1 MTSGIRRGSHRLPTD
16 FRLVAAGQGLS
27 WFGSA
32 FQPIALSVGI
42 LLHGGSVSELGAL
55 MAVLMVS
62 RTVFTLAGGVWSDRL
77 SPRIVMIWS
86 DLVRAVI
93 AVVIGLIFATG
104 HASFAALAPATAL
117 AGAASAFFQP
127 AMQSLKPTLVA
138 ATERQRANAV
148 LSVLQGL
155 SLVAGPAL
163 AGVIVGFA
171 GAPTGFYIN
180 AVTFLISCATV
191 RRVRSTVIRIE
202 TGDSFVTDLRAG
214 WRAMRERDWL
224 FVGVMAAGVYH
235 VANGVLLVLVQV
247 IAIRDLGGPHAFGF
261 IAAAE
266 GAGGLIGS
274 AIAFRAR
281 PRYPLRIGWLTC
293 ALMPLW
299 AAGYVWPGRLD
310 TVLVTGL
317 IGYAGLMF
325 FSVMWET
332 AVQDG
337 VPHELLARVSSWDS
351 LVSFVGMPLGNAL
364 AGPLAAG
371 FGLKPV
377 LLGCAAVLACCAL
390 APLAWRGSRNLRRT
404 YPEADTDP
412 GLDRAVSAAAAA
424 RHT

>member
-1 MTSGIRRGSHRLPTD
+1 MTSRRRGHQLPID
-16 FRLVAAGQGLS
+16 FRLVATGQGLS

-42 LLHGGSVSELGAL
+42 LLHGGSVAELGAL

-62 RTVFTLAGGVWSDRL
+62 RTVFSLAGGVWSDRL
-77 SPRIVMIWS
+77 APRTVMIWS
-86 DLVRAVI
+86 DMVRAAL
-93 AVVIGLIFATG
+93 AVGIGLAFATG
-104 HASFAALAPATAL
+104 HASFATLVPFIAVS
-117 AGAASAFFQP
+117 GAAAAFFQP
-127 AMQSLKPTLVA
+127 AMQSLKPTLVPTA
-138 ATERQRANAV
+138 DRQRANAV
-148 LSVLQGL
+148 LSVLQGA
-155 SLVAGPAL
+155 SAIAGPAL

-180 AVTFLISCATV
+180 AATFLVSCATV
-191 RRVRSTVIRIE
+191 WRVRSTVIRA
-202 TGDSFVTDLRAG
+202 DSGNGFGADLRAG

-247 IAIRDLGGPHAFGF
+247 IALRDLGGPHAFGF

-274 AIAFRAR
+274 AIAFRAS
-281 PRYPLRIGWLTC
+281 PKHPLRIGWLTC

-310 TVLVTGL
+310 TVIVTGL

-337 VPHELLARVSSWDS
+337 VPHHLLARVSSWDS

-371 FGLKPV
+371 FGIKPV

-390 APLAWRGSRNLRRT
+390 APLAWRSSRDLQRT
-404 YPEADTDP
+404 EAPAATDP
-412 GLDRAVSAAAAA
+412 GALAALDA

>member
-1 MTSGIRRGSHRLPTD
+1 MERRRGDSPLSLD
-16 FRLVAAGQGLS
+16 FRLIATGQGLS

-77 SPRIVMIWS
+77 SPRTVMIWS
-86 DLVRAVI
+86 DLARAVLAAI
-93 AVVIGLIFATG
+93 IGMIFATG
-104 HASFAALAPATAL
+104 HASFGALAPFTAL
-117 AGAASAFFQP
+117 SGGASAFFQP
-127 AMQSLKPTLVA
+127 AMQSLKPTLVRVDQ
-138 ATERQRANAV
+138 RQRANAV

-155 SLVAGPAL
+155 SLVAGPAV

-171 GAPTGFYIN
+171 GAPTGFFIN
-180 AVTFLISCATV
+180 AVTFLVSCATV
-191 RRVRSTVIRIE
+191 WRVRSTVIR
-202 TGDSFVTDLRAG
+202 TGSGDSFVADLGAG

-247 IAIRDLGGPHAFGF
+247 IALRDLGGPHAFGF

-274 AIAFRAR
+274 AIALRAR
-281 PRYPLRIGWLTC
+281 PRHPLRIGWLTC

-310 TVLVTGL
+310 TVIVTGL

-332 AVQDG
+332 AIQDG
-337 VPHELLARVSSWDS
+337 VPHHLLARVSSWDS
-351 LVSFVGMPLGNAL
+351 LVSFVGMPLGNAM

-371 FGLKPV
+371 FGIKPV
-377 LLGCAAVLACCAL
+377 LLGCAVVLACCAL
-390 APLAWRGSRNLRRT
+390 APLAWRGSRDLER
-404 YPEADTDP
+404 
-412 GLDRAVSAAAAA
+412 LDLAPDAGIVATEDA

>member
-1 MTSGIRRGSHRLPTD
+1 MRSRKRRAGYPLPLD
-16 FRLVAAGQGLS
+16 FRLVATGQGLS

-77 SPRIVMIWS
+77 SPRTVMIWS
-86 DLVRAVI
+86 DVVRA
-93 AVVIGLIFATG
+93 ALAAAIGLIFATG
-104 HASFAALAPATAL
+104 HASFGTLAPFTAL
-117 AGAASAFFQP
+117 SGAAAAFFQP
-127 AMQSLKPTLVA
+127 AMQSLKPTLVPVA
-138 ATERQRANAV
+138 ERQRANAV

-171 GAPTGFYIN
+171 GAPMGFFIN
-180 AVTFLISCATV
+180 AATFLISCATV
-191 RRVRSTVIRIE
+191 WRVRSTVLRADLS
-202 TGDSFVTDLRAG
+202 DSFIADLRAG
-214 WRAMRERDWL
+214 WHAMRERDWL
-224 FVGVMAAGVYH
+224 FVGVVAAGVYH

-247 IAIRDLGGPHAFGF
+247 IALRDLGGPHAFGF

-274 AIAFRAR
+274 AIAIRAR
-281 PRYPLRIGWLTC
+281 PRYPLRVGWLTC
-293 ALMPLW
+293 ALMGVW
-299 AAGYVWPGRLD
+299 AGGYVWPGRLD
-310 TVLVTGL
+310 TVIVTGV
-317 IGYAGLMF
+317 IGLAGLMF

-332 AVQDG
+332 AIQDG
-337 VPHELLARVSSWDS
+337 VPHHLLARVSSWDS
-351 LVSFVGMPLGNAL
+351 LVSFVGMPLGSAL
-364 AGPLAAG
+364 AGPLAAH

-377 LLGCAAVLACCAL
+377 LLGCAVVLVCCAL
-390 APLAWRGSRNLRRT
+390 APLAWRSSRDLQR
-404 YPEADTDP
+404 TDP
-412 GLDRAVSAAAAA
+412 GTDPVPDDGVLAADGA